1 MDMLSLFKEYNGF
14 IITACVKF
22 ALMSI
27 PSKRKKTA
35 GGDVKVSAENLLEKD
50 DSYQR
55 KTFLTPTERQFKSKL
70 TEILSNKYEVHCCVR
85 LADIVEPSSVDKR
98 NSREYNAL
106 FRQVSQWHCDFVI
119 VERVTLNIITCIE
132 LDDPSHQRD
141 DRKRRDS
148 IMNKVMSAADVPL
161 IRFNSISQLEQYN
174 ADMLVEKR

>member
-1 MDMLSLFKEYNGF
+1 
-14 IITACVKF
+14 
-22 ALMSI
+22 
-27 PSKRKKTA
+27 
-35 GGDVKVSAENLLEKD
+35 
-50 DSYQR
+50 
-55 KTFLTPTERQFKSKL
+55 
-70 TEILSNKYEVHCCVR
+70 SNKYEVHCCVR
-85 LADIVEPSSVDKR
+85 LADIVEPSSVYKR